1 MQIQWPLLATNGT
14 NPNEF
19 FHESLPQAAIM
30 NQLRLFVKT
39 ILAIFRKLG
48 QAVARNRYR

>member
-14 NPNEF
+14 NPHEF

-39 ILAIFRKLG
+39 IRAIFRKIG
-48 QAVARNRYR
+48 TSYGKK